1 MTILGL
7 DGIEL
12 DVWNDEIFMVDPLRY
27 DSGVLLNMLV
37 ARLKFKEFKRMI
49 IKETNYLADPD
60 PSTAKEEAEEEA
72 MLRNGKQKIV
82 VKSDSENDGII
93 EDIDSDDSDASNKSF
108 DYLSAEE
115 EELIQSGVGR
125 TVTDLGRS
133 ATLIDDEG
141 VNGSANLHND
151 GGMNGIDVGGST
163 NPHDGGVNGID
174 VGGSANVCVGSA
186 SGVGGSI
193 QGTGGSGI
201 GRGVVRGCDIP
212 GLKWSPPHK
221 RALLW

>member
-1 MTILGL
+1 DIDL
-7 DGIEL
+7 
-12 DVWNDEIFMVDPLRY
+12 
-27 DSGVLLNMLV
+27 SQ
-37 ARLKFKEFKRMI
+37 
-49 IKETNYLADPD
+49 YLADPD

-72 MLRNGKQKIV
+72 MLRKGKEKMV
-82 VKSDSENDGII
+82 VESDSENDGII
-93 EDIDSDDSDASNKSF
+93 EDIDSDDSDASNKTATTG
-108 DYLSAEE
+108 LGR
-115 EELIQSGVGR
+115 SGVGR
-125 TVTDLGRS
+125 SHVGRTATDLGRS

-151 GGMNGIDVGGST
+151 RGVNGIDVGGSA

-186 SGVGGSI
+186 SGVGGSV

-201 GRGVVRGCDIP
+201 GRGVVMGCDIP

-221 RALLW
+221 RTLLW